1 MGSCQALAVW
11 GCAAR
16 ASPENRCN
24 LRDFKVALCNKTLS
38 RLGGGSSGSS
48 GGILCSV
55 SELINAL
62 IIFALINCKKSGL
75 MGALD
80 AEDAAA
86 AAFLVFR
93 LYSFA
98 FCCMR
103 QNTGCWAGSGGALS
117 DGALKAAAAPT
128 QRSAWRDMPVR
139 GAWDQPGAV

>member
-11 GCAAR
+11 GCAGR

-48 GGILCSV
+48 GGILFSD

-80 AEDAAA
+80 AEEAASFTDT

-103 QNTGCWAGSGGALS
+103 QNNTGCWAGGG
-117 DGALKAAAAPT
+117 GALKAAAAPT
-128 QRSAWRDMPVR
+128 LASAWCDMPLR
-139 GAWDQPGAV
+139 GARDQPGGV